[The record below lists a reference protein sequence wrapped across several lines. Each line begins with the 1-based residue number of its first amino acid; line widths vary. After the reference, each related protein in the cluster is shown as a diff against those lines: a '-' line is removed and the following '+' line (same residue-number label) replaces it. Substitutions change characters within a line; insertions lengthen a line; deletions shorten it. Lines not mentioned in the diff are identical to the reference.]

1 VSRGTDSLA
10 ARRLSR
16 QALNLLVMEVAED
29 MSLFSAR
36 RFASACILSAGA
48 VIALAAPGAANA
60 TLGTQ
65 CSGANLKGGGSSL
78 QNLAQVETWGP
89 EFNKSSNAT
98 ACSGT
103 QGSKG
108 TPKITYEG
116 TLGSGGGMEK
126 WGINGKTLDA
136 SFGYIG
142 TDEPPDATQLK
153 EIQEESSSSAEASVE
168 TIPVLQ
174 GAVAVIVNLP
184 AGCTATAPKFTGR
197 LVLNNVTLE
206 KIWRGEVTK
215 WTEITDGGDKFTG
228 TCSSE
233 IKRVVRLD
241 QSGTSHIFKKY
252 LALIHGAKD
261 VFEGKGWSEISEGP
275 ANVNDWPGTVLRPS
289 GTGGGKEV
297 SKVAETPSS
306 IGYANLADAYNNGG
320 FIPPGGGAKTAKFWT
335 PIQDNGLSTEGA
347 KYADP
352 AIKKEKATLGN
363 ANCKKTEY
371 TNGAGAAF
379 PPKSTLDTP
388 WNEVTT
394 STTEPKYTLC
404 GLTYDLAIKGYSKYP
419 GMTLQ
424 EATSASNYLLFE
436 LSTKAGG
443 GQKLIKNKNYEELA
457 KGPVSTEANAGAKE
471 VTF

>member
-1 VSRGTDSLA
+1 MTI
-10 ARRLSR
+10 
-16 QALNLLVMEVAED
+16 
-29 MSLFSAR
+29 FSAR
-36 RFASACILSAGA
+36 RFASACILSAA
-48 VIALAAPGAANA
+48 TVVALAAPGAANA
-60 TLGTQ
+60 TLGAQ

-89 EFNKSSNAT
+89 EFNKSTNSL

-116 TLGSGGGMEK
+116 TLGSGGGMEQ
-126 WGINGKTLDA
+126 WGINGKTFNA

-153 EIQEESSSSAEASVE
+153 EIQAQSSAPTEATVE

-174 GAVAVIVNLP
+174 GAVADIVNLP
-184 AGCTATAPKFTGR
+184 TGCTATAPKFAGR

-206 KIWRGEVTK
+206 KIWRGELTK

-228 TCSSE
+228 ASCSGE

-241 QSGTSHIFKKY
+241 QSGTTHIFKKY
-252 LALIHGAKD
+252 LALINGSKTI
-261 VFEGKGWSEISEGP
+261 VEGKSWSEISEGKL
-275 ANVNDWPGTVLRPS
+275 NVEDWPGTVLRPS

-297 SKVAETPSS
+297 AKVAETPSS
-306 IGYANLADAYNNGG
+306 IGYANLADAFTNGG
-320 FIPPGGGAKTAKFWT
+320 FIPPGGGPKTSKFWT
-335 PIQDNGLSTEGA
+335 PIQNNGLATTGGT
-347 KYADP
+347 YQDP
-352 AIKKEKATLGN
+352 ALKKEKAQLSN

-394 STTEPKYTLC
+394 STTESKYPLC
-404 GLTYDLAIKGYSKYP
+404 GLTYDLGLKGYSKYP
-419 GMTLQ
+419 GTSLE
-424 EATSASNYLLFE
+424 EATTASNYLLYE

-443 GQKLIKNKNYEELA
+443 GQKVIKNKNYEELP
-457 KGPVSTEANAGAKE
+457 KGPVSTEAGAGAKE

>member
-1 VSRGTDSLA
+1 MT
-10 ARRLSR
+10 
-16 QALNLLVMEVAED
+16 LL
-29 MSLFSAR
+29 SAR
-36 RFASACILSAGA
+36 RFASACILSAA
-48 VIALAAPGAANA
+48 TVIALAAPGAANA

-89 EFNKSSNAT
+89 EFNKSTNVT

-126 WGINGKTLDA
+126 WGINGKAFDA

-142 TDEPPDATQLK
+142 TDEPPDATQLA
-153 EIQEESSSSAEASVE
+153 EIQSLSSNPSEASVE

-174 GAVAVIVNLP
+174 GAIANIVNLP
-184 AGCTATAPKFTGR
+184 TGCTASAPKFKGR
-197 LVLNNVTLE
+197 FVLNNVTLE
-206 KIWRGEVTK
+206 KIWRGEITN
-215 WTEITDGGDKFTG
+215 WTEIKDGGDVFTG
-228 TCSSE
+228 TCAGE

-241 QSGTSHIFKKY
+241 QSGSTHILKKY
-252 LALIHGAKD
+252 LGLINEEKT
-261 VFEGKGWSEISEGP
+261 VFEGKGWSEISEGKL
-275 ANVNDWPGTVLRPS
+275 NVEDWPGTVVRPS
-289 GTGGGKEV
+289 GTGGGKLV
-297 SKVAETPSS
+297 AKVAETPSS
-306 IGYANLADAYNNGG
+306 IGYANLADAYNNGA
-320 FIPPGGGAKTAKFWT
+320 FTTGGGPKTSKFWV
-335 PIQDNGLSTEGA
+335 PVQNNGLTTEGA

-352 AIKKEKATLGN
+352 AVKKEKPVLGN

-371 TNGAGAAF
+371 TDGKTAF
-379 PPKSTLDTP
+379 PPKSTLNTP

-404 GLTYDLAIKGYSKYP
+404 GLTYVLSLKGFSKYP
-419 GMTLQ
+419 GTTLE

-436 LSTKAGG
+436 LNTKAGG
-443 GQKLIKNKNYEELA
+443 GQKLIKNKNYEELP
-457 KGPVSTEANAGAKE
+457 KGPISTLANAGAKE

>member
-1 VSRGTDSLA
+1 
-10 ARRLSR
+10 
-16 QALNLLVMEVAED
+16 

-36 RFASACILSAGA
+36 RFASACVISAAA
-48 VIALAAPGAANA
+48 VAALAVPGAANA

-89 EFNKSSNAT
+89 EFNKSTNVS

-108 TPKITYEG
+108 EPKITYEG

-126 WGINGKTLDA
+126 WGINGKTFNA
-136 SFGYIG
+136 EFGYIG

-153 EIQEESSSSAEASVE
+153 ELQEESSNPTEASIE
-168 TIPVLQ
+168 TLPVLQ
-174 GAVAVIVNLP
+174 GAVAVLVHLP
-184 AGCTATAPKFTGR
+184 TGCTATVKKFTGR

-206 KIWRGEVTK
+206 KIWRGELK
-215 WTEITDGGDKFTG
+215 NWTEIKDGGVVFTG
-228 TCSSE
+228 TCSAE
-233 IKRVVRLD
+233 IQRVVRLD

-252 LALIHGAKD
+252 LALIHPGKD

-275 ANVNDWPGTVLRPS
+275 ANVNDWPGTVLRPA
-289 GTGGGKEV
+289 GTGGGKLV
-297 SKVAETPSS
+297 AKVAETPSS
-306 IGYANLADAYNNGG
+306 IGYANLADAYANAA
-320 FIPPGGGAKTAKFWT
+320 FIPPTGGPKTSTFWA
-335 PIQDNGLSTEGA
+335 PIQDNGLETEGA

-352 AIKKEKATLGN
+352 AVKKEKAVLGN

-371 TNGAGAAF
+371 TNGAGVAF
-379 PPKSTLDTP
+379 PPASTLDTP

-394 STTEPKYTLC
+394 STTELKYTLC

-419 GMTLQ
+419 GTTLAT
-424 EATSASNYLLFE
+424 ATSASNYLNFE
-436 LSTKAGG
+436 LNTKSGG
-443 GQKLIKNKNYEELA
+443 GQKLIKNKNYEELP
-457 KGPVSTEANAGAKE
+457 KGPVSTEAKKGAE
-471 VTF
+471 EITF